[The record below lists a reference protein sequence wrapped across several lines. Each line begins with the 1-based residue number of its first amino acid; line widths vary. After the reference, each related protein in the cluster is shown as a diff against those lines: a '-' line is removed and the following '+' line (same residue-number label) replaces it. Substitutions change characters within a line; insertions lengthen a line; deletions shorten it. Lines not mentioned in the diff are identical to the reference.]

1 MSAKKPGE
9 VGWKFMLAVVSVDS
23 TRDRDSRGMGSSP
36 IGQPAVRNVVSNRR
50 WKMGRLLWVMVGGL
64 VLGVGVA
71 TRIRRGRA
79 SGVVER
85 YRASGGW

>member
-1 MSAKKPGE
+1 
-9 VGWKFMLAVVSVDS
+9 
-23 TRDRDSRGMGSSP
+23 
-36 IGQPAVRNVVSNRR
+36 
-50 WKMGRLLWVMVGGL
+50 MGRLLWVMVGGL